1 MKKIKASIK
10 RVLIIGMVISL
21 ALSSAAFAAMPIE
34 VELNLDS
41 LSSSSLF
48 ALKRTVENNL
58 EIAKTYAYLDVSEM
72 TPEAKE
78 VVLSARENIIFH
90 ESWVNTN
97 ESSSAVVKDKEGNI
111 LYILPA
117 FKDVFPEDWAI
128 PVENASAM
136 QAKTLNA
143 SQSDPQGA
151 IHFFVFEN
159 VYVSNPSPTV
169 NTPCFGQVTSYVTAD
184 AAVGTWAYSGTGT
197 VNLGITNIDTGV
209 SVAFVSNVA
218 VDDALWAAGTAG
230 VNYGARAS
238 TWDTPRYM
246 DFAMGAACEPLT

>member
-1 MKKIKASIK
+1 MKKIKASIT

-21 ALSSAAFAAMPIE
+21 ALSSAAFAAMPTE
-34 VELNLDS
+34 LELNLDS
-41 LSSSSLF
+41 LSSSSLIT
-48 ALKRTVENNL
+48 LKRTVENNL

-72 TPEAKE
+72 TPGAKA

-117 FKDVFPEDWAI
+117 FQDVFPEDWAI

-136 QAKTLNA
+136 KAKTLNA
-143 SQSDPQGA
+143 SQALAPQGA
-151 IHFFVFEN
+151 VELSVFEN

-169 NTPCFGQVTSYVTAD
+169 DTPCFGQVTSYVTAD

-209 SVAFVSNVA
+209 SVAFVANVA
-218 VDDALWAAGTAG
+218 VNDALWAAGTAG

-238 TWDTPRYM
+238 TWGTPQYM
-246 DFAMGAACEPLT
+246 NFAMGAAC